1 MMSRPRATSSRTSST
16 GSSSRS
22 ATRCIWGVMVPWR
35 ARYCWVTQ
43 SIPTPFA
50 GAGRI
55 RFKGCDLSSPG
66 SVGRAPLSLRNL
78 IASVRRVV
86 DGCCREGGGPV
97 TPASGQLARLG
108 RAVALRGVVDLLPL
122 RAERE
127 WIGARGTVERED
139 AVEMIDLVLQQLC
152 HRSLQLDRKSVV

>member
-1 MMSRPRATSSRTSST
+1 MISRPRATSSRTSSS

-50 GAGRI
+50 GADRI

-66 SVGRAPLSLRNL
+66 SVGRAPLSLGNL
-78 IASVRRVV
+78 IASVRR
-86 DGCCREGGGPV
+86 
-97 TPASGQLARLG
+97 G
-108 RAVALRGVVDLLPL
+108 RARGGRMLSRRWRSCYGGVVDLLPL

-127 WIGARGTVERED
+127 RIGTRGTVERED

-152 HRSLQLDRKSVV
+152 HRSLQLHHMLLALQVGVGEGRRVG